1 MIRELLPDCIP
12 ALKTTYGTYVVQA
25 TSRAPLQQKGAG
37 RCPFDTKKDK
47 PVALENP
54 EEQSSIYNTYTFLRS
69 SVLKTEAHT
78 TSSYNLN

>member
-12 ALKTTYGTYVVQA
+12 ALKTTYGIQA